1 MKRNGDSRGTAGIES
16 SIIPNTDIP
25 WGTEMEVHAAGRM
38 QKVAES
44 GTVRMGNLEREMK
57 AKGIKVISF
66 ALGEPD
72 FDTPAHIKEAA
83 ISSLK
88 AGFTHYTASKGIV
101 ELRQAIAEKSRR
113 ENGIVCTPDEVL
125 VTPTKLGIYETI
137 MAYIEDGDEVVVP
150 DPGWVSYVPMVN
162 LAGGK
167 AVNVKLREEQD
178 FRMTPELVSESI
190 TPRTTMILLN
200 SPSNP
205 TGTVMTEADFKG
217 IADLARDHNL
227 LVLTD
232 EIYEKLVYEGRHVS
246 IAAMDGMYE
255 RTITL
260 NGFSKSY
267 AMTGWRIGWLVAH
280 KDLMKPID
288 KVQQHSLTCCT
299 SFAQKGALAA
309 LTGSQQCVTDMFNE
323 FRKRRDYMV
332 QRVNTTG
339 LFECRKP
346 TGAFYVF
353 PRYHLKM
360 PSLELAEKLLATAH
374 VGMTPGSAFGDGGEG
389 FLRMSYA
396 NSMENL
402 KMGMDAIEE
411 AMRKL

>member
-1 MKRNGDSRGTAGIES
+1 
-16 SIIPNTDIP
+16 
-25 WGTEMEVHAAGRM
+25 M
-38 QKVAES
+38 QRVAES
-44 GTVRMGNLEREMK
+44 GTVRMGNMEREMK

-72 FDTPAHIKEAA
+72 FDTPQHIKDAA
-83 ISSLK
+83 IESLR

-101 ELRQAIAEKSRR
+101 ELRQAIAEKSIR
-113 ENGIVCTPDEVL
+113 ENGIDCTPDEVI
-125 VTPTKLGIYETI
+125 VTPTKLGIYESM
-137 MAYIEDGDEVVVP
+137 MAFVEEGDEVVVP

-167 AVNVKLREEQD
+167 AVNVKLKEEQD
-178 FRMTPELVSESI
+178 FRMTPELVHEAI
-190 TPRTTMILLN
+190 TPRTKMILLN

-205 TGTVMTEADFKG
+205 TGTVMTGADFKG
-217 IADLARDHNL
+217 IAELARDHNL

-232 EIYEKLVYEGRHVS
+232 EIYEKLVYEGKHVS
-246 IAAMDGMYE
+246 IAALDGMYE

-280 KDLMKPID
+280 KDLLKPID

-309 LTGSQQCVTDMFNE
+309 LRGPQKCVEDMFNE

-332 QRVNTTG
+332 QRVNSTG

-346 TGAFYVF
+346 SGAFYVF
-353 PRYHLKM
+353 PRYHLKT
-360 PSLELAEKLLATAH
+360 PSLELAEKLLSTAH

-402 KMGMDAIEE
+402 KKGMDAIEE

>member
-1 MKRNGDSRGTAGIES
+1 
-16 SIIPNTDIP
+16 
-25 WGTEMEVHAAGRM
+25 MEVHAAGRM
-38 QKVAES
+38 QRVAES
-44 GTVRMGNLEREMK
+44 GTVRMGNMEREMK
-57 AKGIKVISF
+57 ARGIKVISF

-72 FDTPAHIKEAA
+72 FDTPRHIKDAA
-83 ISSLK
+83 IESLDG
-88 AGFTHYTASKGIV
+88 GFTHYTASKGIV
-101 ELRQAIAEKSRR
+101 ELRQAIAEKSKR
-113 ENGIVCTPDEVL
+113 ENGIDCTPDEVL

-137 MAYIEDGDEVVVP
+137 MAYIEDADEVIVP

-162 LAGGK
+162 LAGGR
-167 AVNVKLREEQD
+167 AVNAKLKEEED
-178 FRMTPELVSESI
+178 FRMTPELVSEAI

-232 EIYEKLVYEGRHVS
+232 EIYEKLVYEGKHVS

-309 LTGSQQCVTDMFNE
+309 LRGPQQCVTDMFNE
-323 FRKRRDYMV
+323 FKKRRDYMV
-332 QRVNTTG
+332 TRVNSTG

-346 TGAFYVF
+346 SGAFYVF
-353 PRYHLKM
+353 PRYHAKM
-360 PSLELAEKLLATAH
+360 PSLQLAERLLDQAH
-374 VGMTPGSAFGDGGEG
+374 VGMTPGSAFGEGGEG

-402 KMGMDAIEE
+402 QKGMDAVEE

>member
-1 MKRNGDSRGTAGIES
+1 
-16 SIIPNTDIP
+16 
-25 WGTEMEVHAAGRM
+25 MEIHTAGRM
-38 QKVAES
+38 QRVAES
-44 GTVRMGNLEREMK
+44 GTVRMGNMERELK
-57 AKGIKVISF
+57 AKGVKVISF

-72 FDTPAHIKEAA
+72 FDTPAHIKAAA
-83 ISSLK
+83 IEALN
-88 AGFTHYTASKGIV
+88 AGFTHYTASKGIL
-101 ELRQAIAEKSRR
+101 ELRQAIAEKSKR
-113 ENGIVCTPDEVL
+113 ENGIDCTPDEVL

-137 MAYIEDGDEVVVP
+137 TAFIEDGDEVIVP

-167 AVNVKLREEQD
+167 PVGVKLKEEED
-178 FRMTPELVSESI
+178 FRMTPEAVSEAI
-190 TPRTTMILLN
+190 TPHTTMVLIN

-205 TGTVMTEADFKG
+205 TGTVMTPADHKG
-217 IADLARDHNL
+217 IAELARDHNL

-232 EIYEKLVYEGRHVS
+232 EIYEKLVYDGCHTS

-267 AMTGWRIGWLVAH
+267 AMTGWRLGWLVAH
-280 KDLMKPID
+280 KNLMKPID

-309 LTGSQQCVTDMFNE
+309 LKGPQDCVMQMKEE
-323 FRKRRDYMV
+323 FRRRKDYIVKRL
-332 QRVNTTG
+332 NSTG
-339 LFECRKP
+339 LFECRMP
-346 TGAFYVF
+346 TGAFYAF

-360 PSLELAEKLLATAH
+360 PSLELSEKLLEQAH
-374 VGMTPGSAFGDGGEG
+374 VGTTPGSAFGEAGEG
-389 FLRMSYA
+389 FLRISYA

-402 KMGMDAIEE
+402 QKGMDAVEE
-411 AMRKL
+411 VMKKL

>member
-1 MKRNGDSRGTAGIES
+1 
-16 SIIPNTDIP
+16 
-25 WGTEMEVHAAGRM
+25 MEVHAAGRM

-44 GTVRMGNLEREMK
+44 GTVKMGNMERELK
-57 AKGIKVISF
+57 AKGVKVISF

-72 FDTPAHIKEAA
+72 FDTPRHIKDAA
-83 ISSLK
+83 IEALK
-88 AGFTHYTASKGIV
+88 GGFTHYTASKGIV
-101 ELRQAIAEKSRR
+101 ELRQAIAEKSKS
-113 ENGIVCTPDEVL
+113 ENGIGCTPDEVL
-125 VTPTKLGIYETI
+125 VTPTKLGIFETI
-137 MAYIEDGDEVVVP
+137 MAFIGDGDEVIVP
-150 DPGWVSYVPMVN
+150 DPGWVSYAPMVN
-162 LAGGK
+162 LADGK
-167 AVNVKLREEQD
+167 AVNVRLKEEED
-178 FRMTPELVSESI
+178 FRMTPEKVQEAI

-205 TGTVMTEADFKG
+205 TGTIMTEADFKG

-232 EIYEKLVYEGRHVS
+232 EIYEKLVYDGKHVS
-246 IAAMDGMYE
+246 MAALDGMYE

-288 KVQQHSLTCCT
+288 KVQQHTLTCCT

-309 LTGSQQCVTDMFNE
+309 LRGPQKCVEDMRAE
-323 FRKRRDYMV
+323 FLRRRDFMV
-332 QRVNTTG
+332 GRLNSSG

-346 TGAFYVF
+346 SGAFYAF
-353 PRYHLKM
+353 PRYHLKT
-360 PSLELAEKLLATAH
+360 PSQQLAEKLLENAH

-389 FLRMSYA
+389 FLRISYA
-396 NSMENL
+396 NSMDNL
-402 KMGMDAIEE
+402 KNGMDAVEE
-411 AMRKL
+411 AMRNL

>member
-1 MKRNGDSRGTAGIES
+1 
-16 SIIPNTDIP
+16 
-25 WGTEMEVHAAGRM
+25 MEVHTAGRM
-38 QKVAES
+38 QRVGES
-44 GTVRMGNLEREMK
+44 GTVRMGNMERELK
-57 AKGIKVISF
+57 ARGVSVISF

-72 FDTPAHIKEAA
+72 FDTPQHIKDAA
-83 ISSLK
+83 IESLRG
-88 AGFTHYTASKGIV
+88 GFTHYTASKGIV
-101 ELRQAIAEKSRR
+101 ELRQAIAEKSKR
-113 ENGIVCTPDEVL
+113 ENGINCTADEVL
-125 VTPTKLGIYETI
+125 VTPTKLGIFEAI
-137 MAYIEDGDEVVVP
+137 MAFVEDGDEVIVP

-167 AVNVKLREEQD
+167 AVNVRLKEEED
-178 FRMTPELVSESI
+178 FRMTPELVHEAI

-227 LVLTD
+227 MVLTD
-232 EIYEKLVYEGRHVS
+232 EIYEKLVYEGKHVS
-246 IAAMDGMYE
+246 IAALDGMYE

-288 KVQQHSLTCCT
+288 KIQQHSLTCCT

-309 LTGSQQCVTDMFNE
+309 LKGPQKCVEDMFAE
-323 FRKRRDYMV
+323 FRRRRDYMV
-332 QRVNTTG
+332 RRVNSMG

-346 TGAFYVF
+346 SGAFYVF
-353 PRYHLKM
+353 PRYHAKM
-360 PSLELAEKLLATAH
+360 PSLQLAERLLEQAH

-389 FLRMSYA
+389 FLRISYA

-402 KMGMDAIEE
+402 ERGMDAVEE

>member
-1 MKRNGDSRGTAGIES
+1 MGPQSGSEN
-16 SIIPNTDIP
+16 SISWEPDAP
-25 WGTEMEVHAAGRM
+25 GGPEMEVHSAGRM

-44 GTVRMGNLEREMK
+44 GTVKMGNMEREMK
-57 AKGIKVISF
+57 ARGIQVISF

-72 FDTPAHIKEAA
+72 FDTPQHIKDAA
-83 ISSLK
+83 IESLR
-88 AGFTHYTASKGIV
+88 AGFTHYTASKGIL
-101 ELRQAIAEKSRR
+101 ELRQAIAEKSKR
-113 ENGIVCTPDEVL
+113 ENGIGCTPDEVL
-125 VTPTKLGIYETI
+125 VTPTKLGIFETI
-137 MAYIEDGDEVVVP
+137 MAFVEDGDEVIVP

-167 AVNVKLREEQD
+167 AVNLKLREEED
-178 FRMTPELVSESI
+178 FRMTPELVKEAI

-205 TGTVMTEADFKG
+205 TGTVMTESDFKG
-217 IADLARDHNL
+217 IAELARDHNL

-232 EIYEKLVYEGRHVS
+232 EIYEKLVYEGKHVS

-280 KDLMKPID
+280 KDLLKPID

-309 LTGSQQCVTDMFNE
+309 LQGPQQCVVDMFNE

-332 QRVNTTG
+332 RRVNSTG

-346 TGAFYVF
+346 SGAFYVF
-353 PRYHLKM
+353 PRYHLKI
-360 PSLELAEKLLATAH
+360 PSLQLAERLLEQAH
-374 VGMTPGSAFGDGGEG
+374 VGMTPGSAFGEGGENY
-389 FLRMSYA
+389 LRISYA

-402 KMGMDAIEE
+402 KKGMDAIEE

>member
-1 MKRNGDSRGTAGIES
+1 
-16 SIIPNTDIP
+16 
-25 WGTEMEVHAAGRM
+25 MEVHTAGRM
-38 QKVAES
+38 QRVGES
-44 GTVRMGNLEREMK
+44 GTVRMGNMERELK
-57 AKGIKVISF
+57 ARGVSVISF

-72 FDTPAHIKEAA
+72 FDTPQHIKDAA
-83 ISSLK
+83 IESLRG
-88 AGFTHYTASKGIV
+88 GFTHYTASKGIV
-101 ELRQAIAEKSRR
+101 ELRQAIAEKSKR
-113 ENGIVCTPDEVL
+113 ENGINCTADEVL
-125 VTPTKLGIYETI
+125 VTPTKLGIFEAI
-137 MAYIEDGDEVVVP
+137 MAFVEDGDEVIVP

-167 AVNVKLREEQD
+167 AVNVRLKEEED
-178 FRMTPELVSESI
+178 FRMTPELVHEAI

-227 LVLTD
+227 MVLTD
-232 EIYEKLVYEGRHVS
+232 EIYEKLVYEGKHVS
-246 IAAMDGMYE
+246 IAALDGMYE

-288 KVQQHSLTCCT
+288 KIQQHSLTCCT

-309 LTGSQQCVTDMFNE
+309 LKGPQKCVEDMFSE
-323 FRKRRDYMV
+323 FRRRRDYMV
-332 QRVNTTG
+332 KRVNSSG

-346 TGAFYVF
+346 SGAFYVF
-353 PRYHLKM
+353 PRYHAKM
-360 PSLELAEKLLATAH
+360 HSLQLAERLLEQAH

-389 FLRMSYA
+389 FLRISYA

-402 KMGMDAIEE
+402 ERGMDAVEE

>member
-1 MKRNGDSRGTAGIES
+1 
-16 SIIPNTDIP
+16 
-25 WGTEMEVHAAGRM
+25 MEVHAAGRM
-38 QKVAES
+38 QRVAES
-44 GTVRMGNLEREMK
+44 GTVRMGNMEREMK
-57 AKGIKVISF
+57 AKGIKVTSF

-83 ISSLK
+83 IEALRG
-88 AGFTHYTASKGIV
+88 GFTHYTASKGIP
-101 ELRQAIAEKSRR
+101 ELRQAIAEKSKR
-113 ENGIVCTPDEVL
+113 ENGIGCTPDEVL
-125 VTPTKLGIYETI
+125 VTPTKLGIFEAIT
-137 MAYIEDGDEVVVP
+137 AFVEEGDEVIVP

-162 LAGGK
+162 LAGGR
-167 AVNVKLREEQD
+167 AVNVRLREDED
-178 FRMTPELVSESI
+178 FRMTPELVQAAM

-217 IADLARDHNL
+217 IADLSRDHNL

-232 EIYEKLVYEGRHVS
+232 EIYEKLVYEGRHIS

-280 KDLMKPID
+280 RDLMKPID

-299 SFAQKGALAA
+299 SFVQKGALAA
-309 LTGSQQCVTDMFNE
+309 LNGPQKCVEDMFKE
-323 FRKRRDYMV
+323 FRRRRDYMV
-332 QRVNTTG
+332 QRINSTG

-346 TGAFYVF
+346 SGAFYAF
-353 PRYHLKM
+353 PRYHVKM
-360 PSLELAEKLLATAH
+360 PSLQLAERLLEQAH
-374 VGMTPGSAFGDGGEG
+374 VGMTPGSAFGEGGEN
-389 FLRMSYA
+389 FLRISYA

-402 KMGMDAIEE
+402 EKGMDAVEE
-411 AMRKL
+411 AMRQL

>member
-1 MKRNGDSRGTAGIES
+1 LQVQVAS
-16 SIIPNTDIP
+16 
-25 WGTEMEVHAAGRM
+25 RM

-44 GTVRMGNLEREMK
+44 GTVRMGNMEREMK
-57 AKGIKVISF
+57 ARGIKIVSF

-72 FDTPAHIKEAA
+72 FDTPRHIKDAA
-83 ISSLK
+83 IEAIR

-101 ELRQAIAEKSRR
+101 ELRQAIAEKSKR
-113 ENGIVCTPDEVL
+113 ENGIGCTPDEVL
-125 VTPTKLGIYETI
+125 VTPTKLGIYEAIT
-137 MAYIEDGDEVVVP
+137 AFVEEGDEVVVP

-167 AVNVKLREEQD
+167 AVNVKLREEVD
-178 FRMTPELVSESI
+178 FRMTPELVHEAI
-190 TPRTTMILLN
+190 TPRTKMILLN

-232 EIYEKLVYEGRHVS
+232 EIYEKLVYEGKHVS
-246 IAAMDGMYE
+246 IAALDGMYE

-260 NGFSKSY
+260 NGFSKAY

-309 LTGSQQCVTDMFNE
+309 LLGPQQCVTDMFNE
-323 FRKRRDYMV
+323 FRRRRDYML
-332 QRVNTTG
+332 QRINSTG

-346 TGAFYVF
+346 SGAFYVF
-353 PRYHLKM
+353 PRYHSKM
-360 PSLELAEKLLATAH
+360 PSLELAERLLEQAH

-402 KMGMDAIEE
+402 KKGMDAVEE

>member
-1 MKRNGDSRGTAGIES
+1 
-16 SIIPNTDIP
+16 
-25 WGTEMEVHAAGRM
+25 MEVHAAGRM

-44 GTVRMGNLEREMK
+44 GTVRMGNLERELK
-57 AKGIKVISF
+57 AKGVSVISF

-72 FDTPAHIKEAA
+72 FDTPKHIKDAA
-83 ISSLK
+83 IESLNS
-88 AGFTHYTASKGIV
+88 GFTHYTASKGIL
-101 ELRQAIAEKSRR
+101 ELRSAIAEKSNR
-113 ENGIVCTPDEVL
+113 ENGINCTPDEVL

-137 MAYIEDGDEVVVP
+137 MAFIEDGDEVIVP

-167 AVNVKLREEQD
+167 AVNVRLKEEED
-178 FRMTPELVSESI
+178 FRMTPELVHEAI

-205 TGTVMTEADFKG
+205 TGTVMTESDFKG
-217 IADLARDHNL
+217 IADLAKDHNL

-232 EIYEKLVYEGRHVS
+232 EIYEKLVYEGKHVS

-267 AMTGWRIGWLVAH
+267 AMTGWRIGWLVAQ

-309 LTGSQQCVTDMFNE
+309 LKGPQQCVTDMFNE
-323 FRKRRDYMV
+323 FQKRRDYMV
-332 QRVNTTG
+332 QRVNSTG

-346 TGAFYVF
+346 SGAFYVF
-353 PRYHLKM
+353 PRYHAKM
-360 PSLELAEKLLATAH
+360 PSLQLAERLLEQAH
-374 VGMTPGSAFGDGGEG
+374 VGMTPGSAFGEGGEG
-389 FLRMSYA
+389 FLRISYA

-402 KMGMDAIEE
+402 KKGMDAVEE

>member
-1 MKRNGDSRGTAGIES
+1 
-16 SIIPNTDIP
+16 
-25 WGTEMEVHAAGRM
+25 MEVHAAGRM
-38 QKVAES
+38 QRVAES
-44 GTVRMGNLEREMK
+44 GTVRMGNLERELK
-57 AKGIKVISF
+57 ARGVSVISL

-83 ISSLK
+83 IESLRS
-88 AGFTHYTASKGIV
+88 GFTHYTASKGIL

-113 ENGIVCTPDEVL
+113 ENGIQCTPEEVI
-125 VTPTKLGIYETI
+125 VTPTKLGIYEAIT
-137 MAYIEDGDEVVVP
+137 AFVEEGDEVVVP

-167 AVNVKLREEQD
+167 AVSVRLREEED
-178 FRMTPELVSESI
+178 FRMTPEKVQEAI

-205 TGTVMTEADFKG
+205 TGTVATEADIRG
-217 IADLARDHNL
+217 VADLARDHNIM
-227 LVLTD
+227 VLTD
-232 EIYEKLVYEGRHVS
+232 EIYEKLVYEGKHVS
-246 IAAMDGMYE
+246 IASMDGMYE

-267 AMTGWRIGWLVAH
+267 AMTGWRVGWLVAH
-280 KDLMKPID
+280 KDLLKPID
-288 KVQQHSLTCCT
+288 KIQQHSLTCCT

-309 LTGSQQCVTDMFNE
+309 LKGPQKCLEDMVDE
-323 FRKRRDYMV
+323 FRRRRDYMV
-332 QRVNTTG
+332 ERVNSSG

-360 PSLELAEKLLATAH
+360 PSLELAGKLLEQAH
-374 VGMTPGSAFGDGGEG
+374 VGTTPGAAFGDGGEG

-396 NSMENL
+396 NSMANL
-402 KMGMDAIEE
+402 QKGMDAVED
-411 AMRKL
+411 AMRKF

>member
-1 MKRNGDSRGTAGIES
+1 
-16 SIIPNTDIP
+16 
-25 WGTEMEVHAAGRM
+25 MEVHTAGRM
-38 QKVAES
+38 QRVGES
-44 GTVRMGNLEREMK
+44 GTVRMGNMERELK
-57 AKGIKVISF
+57 ARGVSVISF

-72 FDTPAHIKEAA
+72 FDTPQHIKDAA
-83 ISSLK
+83 IESLRG
-88 AGFTHYTASKGIV
+88 GFTHYTASKGIV
-101 ELRQAIAEKSRR
+101 ELRQAIAEKSKR
-113 ENGIVCTPDEVL
+113 ENGINCTADEVL
-125 VTPTKLGIYETI
+125 VTPTKLGIFEAI
-137 MAYIEDGDEVVVP
+137 MAFVEDGDEVIVP

-167 AVNVKLREEQD
+167 AVNVRLKEEED
-178 FRMTPELVSESI
+178 FRMTPELVHEAI

-227 LVLTD
+227 MVLTD
-232 EIYEKLVYEGRHVS
+232 EIYEKLVYEGKHVS
-246 IAAMDGMYE
+246 IAALDGMYE

-288 KVQQHSLTCCT
+288 KIQQHSLTCCT

-309 LTGSQQCVTDMFNE
+309 LKGPQKCVEDMFAE
-323 FRKRRDYMV
+323 FRRRRDYMV
-332 QRVNTTG
+332 RRVNSTG

-346 TGAFYVF
+346 SGAFYVF
-353 PRYHLKM
+353 PRYHAKM
-360 PSLELAEKLLATAH
+360 HSLQLAERLLEQAH

-389 FLRMSYA
+389 FLRISYA

-402 KMGMDAIEE
+402 ERGMDAVEE

>member
-1 MKRNGDSRGTAGIES
+1 
-16 SIIPNTDIP
+16 
-25 WGTEMEVHAAGRM
+25 MEIHTSGRM
-38 QKVAES
+38 QRVAES
-44 GTVRMGNLEREMK
+44 GTVRMGNMERELK
-57 AKGIKVISF
+57 SKGIKVISF

-72 FDTPAHIKEAA
+72 FDTPQHIKDAA
-83 ISSLK
+83 IESLRG
-88 AGFTHYTASKGIV
+88 GFTHYTASKGIV
-101 ELRQAIAEKSRR
+101 ELRQAIAEKSKR
-113 ENGIVCTPDEVL
+113 ENGINCTADEVL
-125 VTPTKLGIYETI
+125 VTPTKLGIFEAI
-137 MAYIEDGDEVVVP
+137 MAFVEDGDEVIVP

-167 AVNVKLREEQD
+167 AVNVRLKEEED
-178 FRMTPELVSESI
+178 FRMTPELVHEAI

-227 LVLTD
+227 MVLTD
-232 EIYEKLVYEGRHVS
+232 EIYEKLVYEGKHVS
-246 IAAMDGMYE
+246 IAALDGMYE

-288 KVQQHSLTCCT
+288 KIQQHSLTCCT

-309 LTGSQQCVTDMFNE
+309 LKGPQTCVEDMFAE
-323 FRKRRDYMV
+323 FCRRRDYMV
-332 QRVNTTG
+332 RRVNSTG

-346 TGAFYVF
+346 SGAFYVF
-353 PRYHLKM
+353 PRYHAKM
-360 PSLELAEKLLATAH
+360 PSLQLAERLLEQAH

-389 FLRMSYA
+389 FLRISYA

-402 KMGMDAIEE
+402 ERGMDAVEE

>member
-1 MKRNGDSRGTAGIES
+1 ME
-16 SIIPNTDIP
+16 IPS
-25 WGTEMEVHAAGRM
+25 AGRM
-38 QKVAES
+38 QRVAES
-44 GTVRMGNLEREMK
+44 GTVRMGNMEREMK
-57 AKGIKVISF
+57 AKGVQIISF
-66 ALGEPD
+66 AIGEPD

-83 ISSLK
+83 IEALRS
-88 AGFTHYTASKGIV
+88 GFTHYTASKGIP
-101 ELRQAIAEKSRR
+101 ELRAAIAEKSAR
-113 ENGIVCTPDEVL
+113 ENGITCTPDDVL
-125 VTPTKLGIYETI
+125 VTPTKLGIYEAIT
-137 MAYIEDGDEVVVP
+137 AFVEDGDEVIVP
-150 DPGWVSYVPMVN
+150 DPGWVSYVPMVD

-167 AVNVKLREEQD
+167 PVNVRVREDED
-178 FRMTPELVSESI
+178 FRMTPQKVVEAI

-217 IADLARDHNL
+217 IAELARDHNL

-232 EIYEKLVYEGRHVS
+232 EIYEKLVYEGKHVS

-280 KDLMKPID
+280 RDLMKPID

-309 LTGSQQCVTDMFNE
+309 LKGPQKCVEDMFNE
-323 FRKRRDYMV
+323 FRRRRDYIV
-332 QRVNTTG
+332 ERVNSSG

-360 PSLELAEKLLATAH
+360 PSHELAEKLLANAH
-374 VGMTPGSAFGDGGEG
+374 VGMTPGSAFGEGGEG
-389 FLRMSYA
+389 FLRISYA

-402 KMGMDAIEE
+402 RRGMDAIED
-411 AMRKL
+411 AMKKL

>member
-1 MKRNGDSRGTAGIES
+1 M
-16 SIIPNTDIP
+16 DI
-25 WGTEMEVHAAGRM
+25 HAAARM
-38 QKVAES
+38 SRVAES
-44 GTVRMGNLEREMK
+44 GTVKMGNMERELK
-57 AKGIKVISF
+57 AKGVKVISF

-72 FDTPAHIKEAA
+72 FDTPQHIKDAA
-83 ISSLK
+83 VESLK

-101 ELRQAIAEKSRR
+101 ELRQAIAEKSKN
-113 ENGIVCTPDEVL
+113 ENGIDCTPDEVL
-125 VTPTKLGIYETI
+125 VTPTKLGIFETI
-137 MAYIEDGDEVVVP
+137 MAFIGDGDEVIVP
-150 DPGWVSYVPMVN
+150 DPGWVSYAPMVN

-167 AVNVKLREEQD
+167 AVNARLREDED
-178 FRMTPELVSESI
+178 FRMTPEKVAAAI
-190 TPRTTMILLN
+190 TSRTKMILLN

-205 TGTVMTEADFKG
+205 TGTVMTESDFNG
-217 IADLARDHNL
+217 IAELARDHDL

-232 EIYEKLVYEGRHVS
+232 EIYEKLVYDGRHVS
-246 IAAMDGMYE
+246 IAALDGMYE
-255 RTITL
+255 RTVTL

-288 KVQQHSLTCCT
+288 KVQQHTLTCCT

-309 LTGSQQCVTDMFNE
+309 LTGPQKCVEDMRAE
-323 FRKRRDYMV
+323 FRRRRDFMV
-332 QRVNTTG
+332 ARLNSSG

-346 TGAFYVF
+346 SGAFYAF
-353 PRYHLKM
+353 PRYHLKL
-360 PSLELAEKLLATAH
+360 PSQQLAERLLESAH

-389 FLRMSYA
+389 FLRISYA

-402 KMGMDAIEE
+402 KKGMEAVEE

>member
-1 MKRNGDSRGTAGIES
+1 M
-16 SIIPNTDIP
+16 
-25 WGTEMEVHAAGRM
+25 
-38 QKVAES
+38 
-44 GTVRMGNLEREMK
+44 
-57 AKGIKVISF
+57 
-66 ALGEPD
+66 
-72 FDTPAHIKEAA
+72 
-83 ISSLK
+83 
-88 AGFTHYTASKGIV
+88 
-101 ELRQAIAEKSRR
+101 
-113 ENGIVCTPDEVL
+113 L

-137 MAYIEDGDEVVVP
+137 MAFVEDGDEVVVP

-167 AVNVKLREEQD
+167 AVNIKLREEED
-178 FRMTPELVSESI
+178 FRMTPELVHEAI

-217 IADLARDHNL
+217 IADLAKDHNL
-227 LVLTD
+227 MVLTD
-232 EIYEKLVYEGRHVS
+232 EIYEKLVYEGKHIS

-267 AMTGWRIGWLVAH
+267 AMTGWRIGWLVAQ

-309 LTGSQQCVTDMFNE
+309 LSGPQQCVTDMFNE

-332 QRVNTTG
+332 QRVNSTG

-346 TGAFYVF
+346 SGAFYVF
-353 PRYHLKM
+353 PRYHAKM
-360 PSLELAEKLLATAH
+360 PSLQLAERLLDQAH

-389 FLRMSYA
+389 FLRISYA
-396 NSMENL
+396 NSIENL
-402 KMGMDAIEE
+402 EKGMDAVEE
-411 AMRKL
+411 AMRKF

>member
-1 MKRNGDSRGTAGIES
+1 MHRQFTKGDPASKVALAPSVLYSRGS
-16 SIIPNTDIP
+16 SL
-25 WGTEMEVHAAGRM
+25 EVHTAGRM

-44 GTVRMGNLEREMK
+44 GTVKMGNMERELK
-57 AKGIKVISF
+57 AKGVQVISF

-72 FDTPAHIKEAA
+72 FDTPQHIKDAA
-83 ISSLK
+83 IGSLR
-88 AGFTHYTASKGIV
+88 AGFTHYTASKGIL
-101 ELRQAIAEKSRR
+101 ELRQAIAEKSKRD
-113 ENGIVCTPDEVL
+113 NGINCTPDEVL

-137 MAYIEDGDEVVVP
+137 TAFVEDGDEVIVP

-167 AVNVKLREEQD
+167 AVSVRLKEEQD
-178 FRMTPELVSESI
+178 FRMTPELVHEAI

-205 TGTVMTEADFKG
+205 TGTVMTDKDFKG
-217 IADLARDHNL
+217 IAELARDHNL
-227 LVLTD
+227 LVLAD
-232 EIYEKLVYEGRHVS
+232 EIYEKLVYEGKHIS

-280 KDLMKPID
+280 KDLLKPID

-309 LTGSQQCVTDMFNE
+309 LSGPQQCVTDMFNE

-332 QRVNTTG
+332 QRVNSTG

-346 TGAFYVF
+346 SGAFYVF
-353 PRYHLKM
+353 PRYHAKM
-360 PSLELAEKLLATAH
+360 PSLQLAERLLDQAH

-389 FLRMSYA
+389 FLRISYA

-402 KMGMDAIEE
+402 EKGMDAVEE